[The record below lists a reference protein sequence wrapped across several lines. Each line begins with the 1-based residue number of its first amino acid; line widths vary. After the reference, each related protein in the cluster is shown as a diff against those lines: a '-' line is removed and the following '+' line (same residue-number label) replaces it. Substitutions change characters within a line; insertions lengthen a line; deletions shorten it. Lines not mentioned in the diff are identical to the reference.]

1 MTTEPNMSQEADKN
15 LPAISETAP
24 ERPLPALFNTTTME
38 KVIAWLAIPVAFL
51 YVQFLWSIDAFE
63 DAQILRAKIFLMI
76 FVSGFIAAGEILHHK
91 EKISFESVLW
101 LIAEVAVAI
110 AFSFELSHVWKG
122 FHLLLFLHLFA
133 PYWLLTRGKRLSEG
147 DKTSHMFFWDGLT
160 AFFILPFKNF
170 HLMLSSI
177 ISTFT
182 GKPGDKKGH
191 GIRVALAVGAVIL
204 GLILLIIAL
213 ALLSSADERF
223 GKALDSFW
231 KALGIVWNFELF
243 VKLFLTFFIASYVY
257 GMLGGSFRETKAQFG
272 ARSSGVLRL
281 LERIKKVPPVIWFVF
296 ILLFSVFY
304 VLFFVL
310 QWTYFVGAFEQKLP
324 EGYIYSD
331 YAVRGL
337 MELLGIMVVNFLL
350 LWLATRTSK
359 KTSLIKV
366 GGTILLL
373 ETILFAVVD
382 FLKIYMY
389 LKAYGFTPLRLQGI
403 WLTSVLLFASVCM
416 LISLLSGKKTARI
429 WFIVSAVT
437 MVGLAFV

>member
-1 MTTEPNMSQEADKN
+1 MNTEPNMSQEADKN

-51 YVQFLWSIDAFE
+51 YVQFLWLVDSAE
-63 DAQILRAKIFLMI
+63 DTQILQAKIFLMI

-101 LIAEVAVAI
+101 LLAEIAVAT

-133 PYWLLTRGKRLSEG
+133 PYWLLTRGKRLSGG

-257 GMLGGSFRETKAQFG
+257 GLLGGSFRETKAQFG
-272 ARSSGVLRL
+272 ARSSGVLRF

-310 QWTYFVGAFEQKLP
+310 QWPYFVGAFEQKLP

-359 KTSLIKV
+359 KSSLIKV

-389 LKAYGFTPLRLQGI
+389 LNAYGFTPLRLQGI